1 LGLGD
6 GKVATVTGP
15 VCTLV
20 VMARAPVA
28 GQVKT
33 RLWQGEA
40 AAGLSEQRALSAA
53 EAAQLHAAFIA
64 DVCSKGVQAGIA
76 RLRLYVA
83 GSDAD
88 AMAPAAWATQLAQGF
103 TLHAQQGADLGARMQ
118 HALRTELAQGAQ
130 AVIIVGTD
138 SPTLPVRYLQ
148 EAMAQLT
155 GGAAQV
161 VLGPASDGGYYLIG
175 ASQPVPELFAEGIK
189 WGTSSVLPTTLQRL
203 REHQRQHP
211 KLRCHLLPFFY
222 DVDTPSDLRLL
233 REHLQFSQ
241 NRGQF
246 SDGNDALG
254 LAVSAPQTW
263 AMLCQLGLT
272 SS

>member
-1 LGLGD
+1 
-6 GKVATVTGP
+6 
-15 VCTLV
+15 
-20 VMARAPVA
+20 MARAPVA

-40 AAGLSEQRALSAA
+40 AAGFSEQRALSAA

-64 DVCSKGVQAGIA
+64 DVCSKGVQAGFA

-83 GSDAD
+83 GSDAE

-103 TLHAQQGADLGARMQ
+103 TLHAQQGADLGARME

-148 EAMAQLT
+148 GAMAQLT

-175 ASQPVPELFAEGIK
+175 ASQPVPELFADGMK

-203 REHQRQHP
+203 REHP

>member
-6 GKVATVTGP
+6 GTAVTVTGP
-15 VCTLV
+15 VCSLV

-40 AAGLSEQRALSAA
+40 AAGLSEQRALSAG
-53 EAAQLHAAFIA
+53 EAAQLHAAFTA
-64 DVCSKGVQAGIA
+64 DVCSKGVQAGFA
-76 RLRLYVA
+76 RLRLYIA

-88 AMAPAAWATQLAQGF
+88 AMAPAAWASQLAQGF
-103 TLHAQQGADLGARMQ
+103 TLHAQQGADLGARME
-118 HALRTELAQGAQ
+118 HALRTELAKGAQ
-130 AVIIVGTD
+130 AVVIVGTD

-148 EAMAQLT
+148 EALAQLT
-155 GGAAQV
+155 SGAAQV

-175 ASQPVPELFAEGIK
+175 ASQPVSALFADGIK

-203 REHQRQHP
+203 REVQQQHP
-211 KLRCHLLPFFY
+211 QLRCHLLPFFY

-233 REHLQFSQ
+233 REHLQFSR

-254 LAVSAPQTW
+254 PEISAPQTW
-263 AMLCQLGLT
+263 ALLCQLGLT

>member
-1 LGLGD
+1 MGLGD
-6 GKVATVTGP
+6 GKAATVTGL

-40 AAGLSEQRALSAA
+40 AAGLSDQRALSAA
-53 EAAQLHAAFIA
+53 EAAQLHAAFIV
-64 DVCSKGVQAGIA
+64 DVCSKGVQAGFA

-83 GSDAD
+83 GSDAE

-103 TLHAQQGADLGARMQ
+103 TLHAQQGADLGARME

-148 EAMAQLT
+148 GAMAQLT

-175 ASQPVPELFAEGIK
+175 ASQPMPELFADGMK

-241 NRGQF
+241 NKGRI
-246 SDGNDALG
+246 SDGNDVLG
-254 LAVSAPQTW
+254 QEISAPQTW

>member
-1 LGLGD
+1 M
-6 GKVATVTGP
+6 TGP
-15 VCTLV
+15 ICTLV

-33 RLWQGEA
+33 RLWQGDA

-64 DVCSKGVQAGIA
+64 DVCSKGGQAGFA

-83 GSDAD
+83 GSDTA
-88 AMAPAAWATQLAQGF
+88 AMASTAWATQLAHGY
-103 TLHAQQGADLGARMQ
+103 TLHAQQGADLGARME

-130 AVIIVGTD
+130 SVVIVGTD

-175 ASQPVPELFAEGIK
+175 ASQPMSALFADGIK

-211 KLRCHLLPFFY
+211 QQRCHLLPFFY
-222 DVDTPSDLRLL
+222 DVDTPADLRLL

-241 NRGQF
+241 NRGQL

-254 LAVSAPQTW
+254 QEISAPQTW
-263 AMLCQLGLT
+263 ALLCQLGLT

>member
-6 GKVATVTGP
+6 GKARTVTGP

-40 AAGLSEQRALSAA
+40 AAGLSDQRALSAA

-64 DVCSKGVQAGIA
+64 DVCSNGVQAGFA

-83 GSDAD
+83 SSDVD
-88 AMAPAAWATQLAQGF
+88 AMAPAAWATQLAQGY
-103 TLHAQQGADLGARMQ
+103 TLHAQQGADLGARME

-148 EAMAQLT
+148 EARAQLT
-155 GGAAQV
+155 GGATQV

-175 ASQPVPELFAEGIK
+175 ASQPVPELFADGMK
-189 WGTSSVLPTTLQRL
+189 WGTSSVLATTLQRL
-203 REHQRQHP
+203 REHQQQHP
-211 KLRCHLLPFFY
+211 QLRCHLLPFFY

-241 NRGQF
+241 NKGRLG
-246 SDGNDALG
+246 DGSDALG
-254 LAVSAPQTW
+254 QEISAPQTW
-263 AMLCQLGLT
+263 ALLGQLGLT

>member
-1 LGLGD
+1 
-6 GKVATVTGP
+6 
-15 VCTLV
+15 
-20 VMARAPVA
+20 MARAPVA

-64 DVCSKGVQAGIA
+64 DVCSKGVQAGFA

-83 GSDAD
+83 GSDAE

-175 ASQPVPELFAEGIK
+175 ASQPVPELFADGMK

-203 REHQRQHP
+203 REHP

>member
-1 LGLGD
+1 MGLGD
-6 GKVATVTGP
+6 GKAATVTGP

-40 AAGLSEQRALSAA
+40 AAGLSQQRALSAA
-53 EAAQLHAAFIA
+53 EAAQLHAAFIV
-64 DVCSKGVQAGIA
+64 DVCSKGVQAGFA

-175 ASQPVPELFAEGIK
+175 ASQPVPELFADGMK

-203 REHQRQHP
+203 REHPQ
-211 KLRCHLLPFFY
+211 LRCHLLPFFY

-241 NRGQF
+241 NKGRI
-246 SDGNDALG
+246 SDGNDVLG
-254 LAVSAPQTW
+254 QEISAPQTW
-263 AMLCQLGLT
+263 AMLGQLGLT

>member
-1 LGLGD
+1 MGLGD
-6 GKVATVTGP
+6 GKAATVTGL

-40 AAGLSEQRALSAA
+40 AAGLSQQRALSAA
-53 EAAQLHAAFIA
+53 EAAQLHAAFIV
-64 DVCSKGVQAGIA
+64 DVCSKGVQAGFA
-76 RLRLYVA
+76 RLRLYIA
-83 GSDAD
+83 GSDAE

-175 ASQPVPELFAEGIK
+175 ASQPVPELFADGMK

-203 REHQRQHP
+203 REHQRQPP